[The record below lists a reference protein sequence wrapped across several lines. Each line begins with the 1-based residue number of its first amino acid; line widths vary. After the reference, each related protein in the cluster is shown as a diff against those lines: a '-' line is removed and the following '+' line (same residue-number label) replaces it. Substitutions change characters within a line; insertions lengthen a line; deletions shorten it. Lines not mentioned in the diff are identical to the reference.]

1 MSNWF
6 SHLIDHFTSEPPGS
20 KNDSHD
26 HLHNRPVT
34 ATPILAC
41 DRPFKTSCIKQPI
54 ELLKQFVPIRSLD
67 DATIEHLQQRTY
79 SYRAGDTIFV
89 RGQNNNG
96 KVLYLHKGTLELT
109 PDCENAYQMS
119 IDSPLSHLPINSGK
133 IIGATAIAKTDVEI
147 IEISAELI
155 KLWTEQSKADAT
167 HLELIDVDLP
177 KQIEDNGF
185 FTDFSRIYREN
196 KLTLPSLPAVAL
208 KLKQAMEFEID
219 IREAAKIIQI
229 DPPIVTKLIQ
239 IANSPLYSPISPVTN
254 CQEAVTRLGLN
265 ATRQLVMGIGLKHM
279 FRSQNKHLLGAM
291 QSLWK
296 NSLYISS
303 LSFILAQESGRVN
316 PEDALLAGLISDIG
330 IIPLLHFAEQH
341 PEHYKNLSELDE
353 VIPVLRAPIGKLVLH
368 TLGFSEE
375 LAQIPHHAEDWY
387 YDSGDKLTLTDIV
400 ILAKL
405 HSYIGIQHD
414 KELPYINSIP
424 AYTKLNNGKLT
435 PDFSLHILHKAQQR
449 IDAAMQILS

>member
-6 SHLIDHFTSEPPGS
+6 FHVIEHFTSELAES
-20 KNDSHD
+20 KNDPQEQFD
-26 HLHNRPVT
+26 NCPVT
-34 ATPILAC
+34 AAPILAC
-41 DRPFKTSCIKQPI
+41 DKPFKTSRIKLSVEI
-54 ELLKQFVPIRSLD
+54 LKQFVPIRNLE
-67 DATIEHLQQRTY
+67 DAAIALLQQRTY
-79 SYRAGDTIFV
+79 CYRAGDTIFV
-89 RGQNNNG
+89 RGQNNKG
-96 KVLYLHKGTLELT
+96 KVFYLHKGTLELT
-109 PDCENAYQMS
+109 PDCESIYQMS
-119 IDSPLSHLPINSGK
+119 ANSPLSHLPLNSGK
-133 IIGATAIAKTDVEI
+133 TIGATAIAKTDVEI
-147 IEISAELI
+147 IEISAELVR
-155 KLWTEQSKADAT
+155 LWTEQSQTNAT
-167 HLELIDVDLP
+167 QLELIDIDLP
-177 KQIEDNGF
+177 KEIEDNGF
-185 FTDFSRIYREN
+185 FADFSRIYREN
-196 KLTLPSLPAVAL
+196 KLALPSLPAVAL

-239 IANSPLYSPISPVTN
+239 IANSPLYSPVSPVTN

-265 ATRQLVMGIGLKHM
+265 ATRQLVMGIGLKQM
-279 FRSQNKHLLGAM
+279 FRCQNQQLLNAM

-303 LSFILAQESGRVN
+303 LSFILAQESGKVN

-341 PEHYKNLSELDE
+341 PEHYKNRSELDE
-353 VIPVLRAPIGKLVLH
+353 AIPVLRAPVGKLVLH

-375 LAQIPHHAEDWY
+375 LQQIPHHAEDWY
-387 YDSGDKLTLTDIV
+387 YDGGDTLSLADIV

-405 HSYIGIQHD
+405 HSYIGTQHD
-414 KELPYINSIP
+414 KELPFINSIP
-424 AYTKLNNGKLT
+424 AYSKLDNGKLT

>member
-6 SHLIDHFTSEPPGS
+6 SHIIEHFTSEPHES
-20 KNDSHD
+20 KNDPQEHFDSC
-26 HLHNRPVT
+26 PV
-34 ATPILAC
+34 AAAPILSC
-41 DRPFKTSCIKQPI
+41 DKPFKTSRIKQSVEI
-54 ELLKQFVPIRSLD
+54 LKQFVPIRNLD
-67 DATIEHLQQRTY
+67 DAAIELLQQRTY
-79 SYRAGDTIFV
+79 SYQTGDTIFV
-89 RGQNNNG
+89 RGQNNKG
-96 KVLYLHKGTLELT
+96 KVFYLHKGALELT
-109 PDCENAYQMS
+109 PDCESIYQIS
-119 IDSPLSHLPINSGK
+119 ADSPLSHLPINSGK
-133 IIGATAIAKTDVEI
+133 IIGATALAKTDVEI

-155 KLWTEQSKADAT
+155 NLWTEQSKADAT
-167 HLELIDVDLP
+167 QLELIDIDLP

-196 KLTLPSLPAVAL
+196 KLILPSLPAVAL

-265 ATRQLVMGIGLKHM
+265 ATRQLVMGIGLKQM
-279 FRSQNKHLLGAM
+279 FRCQNKHLLNVM

-341 PEHYKNLSELDE
+341 PEHYENLSELDE
-353 VIPVLRAPIGKLVLH
+353 AIMVLRAPIGKLVLH

-405 HSYIGIQHD
+405 HSYIGIEHD
-414 KELPYINSIP
+414 KKLPYINSIP

>member
-1 MSNWF
+1 MFNWF
-6 SHLIDHFTSEPPGS
+6 YHLIDHFTSKSPKA
-20 KNDSHD
+20 KNDQQENVD
-26 HLHNRPVT
+26 DRPT
-34 ATPILAC
+34 SADPILAG
-41 DRPFKTSCIKQPI
+41 DKPFKTSRIKQPVEI
-54 ELLKQFVPIRSLD
+54 LKQFVPIRNLD
-67 DATIEHLQQRTY
+67 DAAIELLQQRTNC
-79 SYRAGDTIFV
+79 YRAGATIFV
-89 RGQNNNG
+89 RGQSNND

-109 PDCENAYQMS
+109 PDCESIYQIS
-119 IDSPLSHLPINSGK
+119 TNSPLSHLPLNSGK
-133 IIGATAIAKTDVEI
+133 TNGATAIAKTDVKI

-155 KLWTEQSKADAT
+155 KLWTEQSKTNAT
-167 HLELIDVDLP
+167 QLELIDIDLP

-185 FTDFSRIYREN
+185 FADFSRIYREN

-219 IREAAKIIQI
+219 VREAAKIIQI
-229 DPPIVTKLIQ
+229 DPPIATKLVQ

-265 ATRQLVMGIGLKHM
+265 ATRQLVMGIGLKQM
-279 FRSQNKHLLGAM
+279 FRCQNKHLLGAM

-303 LSFILAQESGRVN
+303 LSFILAQESGQVN

-341 PEHYKNLSELDE
+341 PEHYKNRSDLDE
-353 VIPVLRAPIGKLVLH
+353 AIPVLRAPIGKLVLH

-375 LAQIPHHAEDWY
+375 LEQIPHHAEDWY

-414 KELPYINSIP
+414 IELPYINSIP

-449 IDAAMQILS
+449 IDAAMHILS